1 MIYNL
6 AALGAALAWAVSGIL
21 SANPSAALGSIAFVR
36 IRMTMVFFMLA
47 AVVLVTG
54 SWRTV
59 ETAHITP
66 TIISGLVGILAGDAA
81 LFATMN
87 RLGPR
92 RSGILFS
99 SNAIFSVILG
109 WLFLNEKLNAMTLTG
124 IGIALAGVMLA
135 ILFGKRGTDVHQ
147 WEAIKGPLG
156 FGIAIG
162 LFAGLCQAIGSIIAR
177 PVMAT
182 GVDPFAI
189 AAIRVG
195 IASLGLTL
203 AMVAGVKSAR
213 SKTALTPKLIGQ
225 TALSGFAAMGVGMT
239 LLLFALRGGEVGIIA
254 TLSATTPAL
263 LLPLLWWKTG
273 DRPPMLAWVGAGLV
287 VVGSGLIFAG

>member
-1 MIYNL
+1 MIYHL
-6 AALGAALAWAVSGIL
+6 AALGAALSWAISGIL

-54 SWRTV
+54 GWRTV
-59 ETAHITP
+59 EASHITP

-109 WLFLNEKLNAMTLTG
+109 WLFLHEKLGSMTLLG
-124 IGIALAGVMLA
+124 IAIALAGVLLA
-135 ILFGKRGTDVHQ
+135 ILFGKRGADVHH
-147 WEAIKGPLG
+147 WEAVKGPLAIG
-156 FGIAIG
+156 VAIG
-162 LFAGLCQAIGSIIAR
+162 LFAGFCQAVGSIVAR
-177 PVMAT
+177 PVMTT
-182 GVDPFAI
+182 GVDPIAI

-203 AMVAGVKSAR
+203 AMFAGVPATR
-213 SKTALTPKLIGQ
+213 AKTALTPRLTAQ

-239 LLLFALRGGEVGIIA
+239 LLLYALSGGEVGIVA
-254 TLSATTPAL
+254 TLSATTPAI

-273 DRPPMLAWVGAGLV
+273 DLPPPLAWLGAVLV
-287 VVGSGLIFAG
+287 VVGSGMIFVA

>member
-1 MIYNL
+1 MIYYL
-6 AALGAALAWAVSGIL
+6 AALGAALAWAISGIL
-21 SANPSAALGSIAFVR
+21 SANPSTALGSIAFVR

-54 SWRTV
+54 GWRSV
-59 ETAHITP
+59 QAAHITP

-81 LFATMN
+81 LFAAMN
-87 RLGPR
+87 RVGPR

-109 WLFLNEKLNAMTLTG
+109 WLFLQEKLDLITLSG
-124 IGIALAGVMLA
+124 IVIALAGVMLA
-135 ILFGKRGTDVHQ
+135 ILFGKRGNDVHH
-147 WEAIKGPLG
+147 WEAIKGPLSV
-156 FGIAIG
+156 GIAIG
-162 LFAGLCQAIGSIIAR
+162 LFSGLCQAISSIVAR

-182 GVDPFAI
+182 GVDPIAI

-203 AMVAGVKSAR
+203 AMFAGVSATR
-213 SKTALTPKLIGQ
+213 AKTALTPKLTGQ
-225 TALSGFAAMGVGMT
+225 VALSGFAAMGVGMT
-239 LLLFALRGGEVGIIA
+239 LLLFALRGGEVGIVA

-273 DRPPMLAWVGAGLV
+273 DRPPVLAWVGAGLV
-287 VVGSGLIFAG
+287 VVGSGLIFAA

>member
-1 MIYNL
+1 MIYYL
-6 AALGAALAWAVSGIL
+6 AALGAALAWAFSAII

-47 AVVLVTG
+47 AVVLITG

-59 ETAHITP
+59 ELAHITP
-66 TIISGLVGILAGDAA
+66 TIISGLVGILLGDAA
-81 LFATMN
+81 LFSTMN

-109 WLFLNEKLNAMTLTG
+109 WLFLNEKLDAMTLTG
-124 IGIALAGVMLA
+124 IVIALAGVMLA
-135 ILFGKRGTDVHQ
+135 ILFGKRSQDVHH
-147 WEAIKGPLG
+147 WEAIKGPLAI
-156 FGIAIG
+156 GIAIG
-162 LFAGLCQAIGSIIAR
+162 LFSGLCQAIGSLVAR

-182 GVDPFAI
+182 GVDPLAI

-203 AMVAGVKSAR
+203 AMVAGVPATR
-213 SKTALTPKLIGQ
+213 AKTTLTPKLSAQI
-225 TALSGFAAMGVGMT
+225 ALSGFAAMGVGMT
-239 LLLFALRGGEVGIIA
+239 LLLFALRGGEVGIVA

-263 LLPLLWWKTG
+263 VLPLLWWKTG
-273 DRPPMLAWVGAGLV
+273 DRPPVLAWLGAALV
-287 VVGSGLIFAG
+287 VVGSGLIFAA

>member
-6 AALGAALAWAVSGIL
+6 AALGAALSWAISGIL

-54 SWRTV
+54 GWRTV
-59 ETAHITP
+59 EASHITP

-109 WLFLNEKLNAMTLTG
+109 WLFLHEKLGSMTLLG
-124 IGIALAGVMLA
+124 IAIALAGVLLA
-135 ILFGKRGTDVHQ
+135 ILFGKRGADVHH
-147 WEAIKGPLG
+147 WEAVKGPLAIG
-156 FGIAIG
+156 VAIG
-162 LFAGLCQAIGSIIAR
+162 LFAGFCQAVGSIIAR
-177 PVMAT
+177 PVMTT
-182 GVDPFAI
+182 GVDPIAI

-203 AMVAGVKSAR
+203 AMFAGVPATR
-213 SKTALTPKLIGQ
+213 AKTALTPRLTAQ

-239 LLLFALRGGEVGIIA
+239 LLLYALSGGEVGIVA

-273 DRPPMLAWVGAGLV
+273 DLPPPLAWLGAVLV
-287 VVGSGLIFAG
+287 VVGSGMIFVA

>member
-1 MIYNL
+1 MIYYL
-6 AALGAALAWAVSGIL
+6 AALGAALAWAFSAII

-47 AVVLVTG
+47 AVVLITG

-59 ETAHITP
+59 ELAHITP
-66 TIISGLVGILAGDAA
+66 TIISGLVGILLGDAA
-81 LFATMN
+81 LFSTMN

-109 WLFLNEKLNAMTLTG
+109 WLFLNEKLDAMTLTG
-124 IGIALAGVMLA
+124 IVIALAGVMLA
-135 ILFGKRGTDVHQ
+135 ILFGKRSQDVHHR
-147 WEAIKGPLG
+147 EAIKGPLAI
-156 FGIAIG
+156 GIAIG
-162 LFAGLCQAIGSIIAR
+162 LFSGLCQAIGSLVAR

-182 GVDPFAI
+182 GVDPLAI

-203 AMVAGVKSAR
+203 AMVAGVPATR
-213 SKTALTPKLIGQ
+213 AKTTLTPKLSAQI
-225 TALSGFAAMGVGMT
+225 ALSGFAAMGVGMT
-239 LLLFALRGGEVGIIA
+239 LLLFALRGGEVGIVA

-263 LLPLLWWKTG
+263 VLPLLWWKTG
-273 DRPPMLAWVGAGLV
+273 DRPPVLAWLGAALV
-287 VVGSGLIFAG
+287 VVGSGLIFAA

>member
-1 MIYNL
+1 MIYYL
-6 AALGAALAWAVSGIL
+6 AALGAALAWAFSAII
-21 SANPSAALGSIAFVR
+21 SANPSSALGSIAFVR

-47 AVVLVTG
+47 AVVLITG

-59 ETAHITP
+59 EASHITP
-66 TIISGLVGILAGDAA
+66 TIISGLVGILLGDAA
-81 LFATMN
+81 LFSTMN

-109 WLFLNEKLNAMTLTG
+109 WLFLGEKLDGMTLAG
-124 IGIALAGVMLA
+124 IVIALTGVALA
-135 ILFGKRGTDVHQ
+135 ILFGKRNADVHH
-147 WEAIKGPLG
+147 WEAIKGPLAI
-156 FGIAIG
+156 GIAIG
-162 LFAGLCQAIGSIIAR
+162 LFSGLCQAIGSLAAR

-182 GVDPFAI
+182 GVDPVAI

-203 AMVAGVKSAR
+203 AMFAGVNSAR
-213 SKTALTPKLIGQ
+213 AKTALTSKLTGQ
-225 TALSGFAAMGVGMT
+225 IALSGFAAMGVGMT
-239 LLLFALRGGEVGIIA
+239 LLLFALRGGEVGIVA

-263 LLPLLWWKTG
+263 VLPLLWWKTG
-273 DRPPMLAWVGAGLV
+273 DRPPVLAWVGAGLV
-287 VVGSGLIFAG
+287 VVGSGLIFAA